1 MGFFTYYT
9 KVKKISKSLTATAYF
24 TPSEIVSAI
33 VNLLEAKK
41 NLTPKEYFYVS
52 VVFDKF
58 NNSKNKLLLNQ
69 ESFLDLCNDIIAHF
83 DLIAPYYMFCGNQ
96 NLQVEQ
102 QTEIYKVRYRQQA
115 KILLNDGKIFQEEWI
130 QLHQKFIEEFK

>member
-1 MGFFTYYT
+1 M
-9 KVKKISKSLTATAYF
+9 
-24 TPSEIVSAI
+24 
-33 VNLLEAKK
+33 
-41 NLTPKEYFYVS
+41 TPKEYFYVS

-83 DLIAPYYMFCGNQ
+83 DLIAPYHMFCGNQ

-130 QLHQKFIEEFK
+130 QLHQKFIEEFN

>member
-83 DLIAPYYMFCGNQ
+83 
-96 NLQVEQ
+96 
-102 QTEIYKVRYRQQA
+102 
-115 KILLNDGKIFQEEWI
+115 
-130 QLHQKFIEEFK
+130 